1 MNKKCKNKN
10 YKSKVGNRMFTI
22 TRDKA
27 KVNFSG
33 RKLYFL
39 DEEGNRIKERAPFA
53 LVFFSFSSIF
63 ITISLFLKYVIPSF
77 SIIFLLKI
85 LSPVQC
91 V

>member
-39 DEEGNRIKERAPFA
+39 DEEGNRIKERP
-53 LVFFSFSSIF
+53 LLPSYSFLF
-63 ITISLFLKYVIPSF
+63 PLFL
-77 SIIFLLKI
+77 
-85 LSPVQC
+85 
-91 V
+91 